1 MNRDKELWAIAK
13 ANEGIRTTDIKGKQY
28 SEVSQRIKA
37 FRLVH
42 PSGCITTE
50 IIDMDNGIV
59 TMKSSVFDEQ
69 NHLLGTGF
77 AQEKENSS
85 FINKTSYIENCE
97 TSAIGRALGMC
108 GYGVDVSVAS
118 AEEVQNAIHNQQMDE
133 KKLGELSKAYTEF
146 RTQLTNLGCDFRSDE
161 TNTWICEKAKITTQN
176 LQALN
181 SVELERLC
189 KVYEGMINAKVKK
202 V

>member
-13 ANEGIRTTDIKGKQY
+13 ANEGIRTTEIKGKQY

-50 IIDMDNGIV
+50 IIDMNNGIV
-59 TMKSSVFDEQ
+59 TMKASVFDEQ

-133 KKLGELSKAYTEF
+133 KKLGELSKTYTEL

-161 TNTWICEKAKITTQN
+161 TNAWICEKAKITTQN

-189 KVYEGMINAKVKK
+189 KVYEGMINAKIKK

>member
-13 ANEGIRTTDIKGKQY
+13 ANDGIRTTDIKGKSY
-28 SEVSQRIKA
+28 AEVNQRIKA

-50 IIDMDNGIV
+50 IVSMENGAV
-59 TMKSSVFDEQ
+59 TMKASVFDEQ

-118 AEEVQNAIHNQQMDE
+118 AEEVQNAINIQEQDE
-133 KKLGELSKAYTEF
+133 KKLNELSISYTEL
-146 RTQLTNLGCDFRSDE
+146 RTTLSNLGCDFRSDE
-161 TNTWICEKAKITTQN
+161 TNKWICEKAKIKTQE
-176 LQALN
+176 LQVLN
-181 SVELERLC
+181 TQELERLC
-189 KVYEGMINAKVKK
+189 KVYEAMINARVKK

>member
-13 ANEGIRTTDIKGKQY
+13 ANEGIRTTEIKGKQY

-50 IIDMDNGIV
+50 IIDMKNGIV
-59 TMKSSVFDEQ
+59 TMKASVFDEQ

-133 KKLGELSKAYTEF
+133 KKLGELSKTYTEL
-146 RTQLTNLGCDFRSDE
+146 RTKLTNLGCDFRCDE
-161 TNTWICEKAKITTQN
+161 KNTWICEKAKISTQN

-181 SVELERLC
+181 SEELERLC
-189 KVYEGMINAKVKK
+189 KVYEGMINAKIKK

>member
-13 ANEGIRTTDIKGKQY
+13 ANDGIRTTDIKGKSY
-28 SEVSQRIKA
+28 AEVNQRIKA

-50 IIDMDNGIV
+50 IVELKDGIV
-59 TMKSSVFDEQ
+59 TMKASVFDEAMR
-69 NHLLGTGF
+69 LLGTGY
-77 AQEKENSS
+77 AQEKEQSS
-85 FINKTSYIENCE
+85 YINKTSYIENCE
-97 TSAIGRALGMC
+97 TSAIGRALGIC

-118 AEEVQNAIHNQQMDE
+118 AEEVQNAINNQQMDE
-133 KKLGELSKAYTEF
+133 KKLGELSKTYTEL
-146 RTQLTNLGCDFRSDE
+146 RTQLTNLGCDFRCDE
-161 TNTWICEKAKITTQN
+161 TNTWICEKAKISTQN

-181 SVELERLC
+181 SEELGRLC

>member
-13 ANEGIRTTDIKGKQY
+13 ANEGIRTTEIKGKSY
-28 SEVSQRIKA
+28 AEVNQRIKA

-50 IIDMDNGIV
+50 IVSMENGAV
-59 TMKSSVFDEQ
+59 TMKASVFDEQ

-108 GYGVDVSVAS
+108 GYGVEVSVAS
-118 AEEVQNAIHNQQMDE
+118 AEEVQNAIHNQQMNE
-133 KKLGELSKAYTEF
+133 KKLGELSKTYTEL

-161 TNTWICEKAKITTQN
+161 TNEWICEKAKITTQN

>member
-50 IIDMDNGIV
+50 IIDMNDGIV
-59 TMKSSVFDEQ
+59 TMKASVFDEQ

-161 TNTWICEKAKITTQN
+161 TNTWICEKAKIATQN

>member
-13 ANEGIRTTDIKGKQY
+13 ANEGIRTTEIKGKQY

-50 IIDMDNGIV
+50 IIDMNNGIV
-59 TMKSSVFDEQ
+59 TMKASVFDEQ

-133 KKLGELSKAYTEF
+133 KKLGELSKSYTDL

-161 TNTWICEKAKITTQN
+161 TNAWICEKAKITTQN

-189 KVYEGMINAKVKK
+189 KVYEGMINAKIKK

>member
-13 ANEGIRTTDIKGKQY
+13 ANEIIKTTNIKGKDY
-28 SEVSQRIKA
+28 AEVNQRIKA

-50 IIDMDNGIV
+50 IVELKDGIV
-59 TMKSSVFDEQ
+59 TMKASVFDEAMR
-69 NHLLGTGF
+69 LLGTGY
-77 AQEKENSS
+77 AQEKEQSS
-85 FINKTSYIENCE
+85 YINKTSYIENCE

-118 AEEVQNAIHNQQMDE
+118 AEEVQNAINNQQIDE
-133 KKLGELSKAYTEF
+133 KKLGQLSKTYTEL

-161 TNTWICEKAKITTQN
+161 TNAWICEKAKITTQN

-181 SVELERLC
+181 SEELARLC

>member
-13 ANEGIRTTDIKGKQY
+13 ANEGIRTTEIKGKQY

-50 IIDMDNGIV
+50 IIDMNNGIV
-59 TMKSSVFDEQ
+59 TMKASVFDEQ

-133 KKLGELSKAYTEF
+133 KKLSELSKVYTEL
-146 RTQLTNLGCDFRSDE
+146 RTKLTNLGCDFRCDE
-161 TNTWICEKAKITTQN
+161 TNTWICEKSKISTQN

-181 SVELERLC
+181 SEELGRLC

>member
-59 TMKSSVFDEQ
+59 TMKASVFDEQ

-108 GYGVDVSVAS
+108 GYGVDVSVVS

-146 RTQLTNLGCDFRSDE
+146 RTQLTNLGCDFRSDK

>member
-59 TMKSSVFDEQ
+59 TMKASVFDEQ

-146 RTQLTNLGCDFRSDE
+146 RTQLTNLGCDFRNDE

>member
-13 ANEGIRTTDIKGKQY
+13 ANEGIRTTDIEGKQY

-59 TMKSSVFDEQ
+59 TMKASVFDEQ

>member
-13 ANEGIRTTDIKGKQY
+13 ANEIIKTTNIKGKDY
-28 SEVSQRIKA
+28 AEVNQRIKA

-50 IIDMDNGIV
+50 IVELKDGIV
-59 TMKSSVFDEQ
+59 TMKASVFDEAMR
-69 NHLLGTGF
+69 LLGTGY
-77 AQEKENSS
+77 AQEKEQSS
-85 FINKTSYIENCE
+85 YINKTSYIENCE

-118 AEEVQNAIHNQQMDE
+118 AEEVQNAINNQQIDE
-133 KKLGELSKAYTEF
+133 KKIGQLSKTYTEL

-161 TNTWICEKAKITTQN
+161 TNAWICEKAKITTQN

-181 SVELERLC
+181 SEELARLC

>member
-1 MNRDKELWAIAK
+1 MN
-13 ANEGIRTTDIKGKQY
+13 
-28 SEVSQRIKA
+28 
-37 FRLVH
+37 
-42 PSGCITTE
+42 
-50 IIDMDNGIV
+50 NGIV
-59 TMKSSVFDEQ
+59 TMKASVFDEQ

-133 KKLGELSKAYTEF
+133 KKLGELSKTYTEL

-161 TNTWICEKAKITTQN
+161 TNEWICEKAKITTQN
-176 LQALN
+176 LQALI

-189 KVYEGMINAKVKK
+189 KVYEGMINAKIKK

>member
-13 ANEGIRTTDIKGKQY
+13 ANDGIRTTDIKGKSY
-28 SEVSQRIKA
+28 AEVNQRIKA

-50 IIDMDNGIV
+50 IVELKDGIV
-59 TMKSSVFDEQ
+59 TMKASVFDEAMR
-69 NHLLGTGF
+69 LLGTGY
-77 AQEKENSS
+77 AQEKEQSS
-85 FINKTSYIENCE
+85 YINKTSYIENCE

-133 KKLGELSKAYTEF
+133 KKLGELSKTYTEL
-146 RTQLTNLGCDFRSDE
+146 RTQLTNLGCDFRCDE
-161 TNTWICEKAKITTQN
+161 TNTWICEKAKISTQN
-176 LQALN
+176 LQSLN
-181 SVELERLC
+181 SEELGRLC

>member
-13 ANEGIRTTDIKGKQY
+13 ANEGIRTTEIKGKQY

-50 IIDMDNGIV
+50 IIDMNNGIV
-59 TMKSSVFDEQ
+59 TMKASVFDEQ

-133 KKLGELSKAYTEF
+133 KKLGELSKTYTEL
-146 RTQLTNLGCDFRSDE
+146 RTQLTNLCCDFRSDE
-161 TNTWICEKAKITTQN
+161 TNEWICEKAKITTQN

-189 KVYEGMINAKVKK
+189 KVYEGMINAKIKK

>member
-13 ANEGIRTTDIKGKQY
+13 ANEGIRTTEIKGKQY

-50 IIDMDNGIV
+50 IIDMNNGIV
-59 TMKSSVFDEQ
+59 TMKASVFDEQ

-133 KKLGELSKAYTEF
+133 KKLGELSKTYTDL

-161 TNTWICEKAKITTQN
+161 TNAWICEKAKITTQN

-189 KVYEGMINAKVKK
+189 KVYEGMINAKIKK

>member
-13 ANEGIRTTDIKGKQY
+13 ANDGIRTTDIKGKSY
-28 SEVSQRIKA
+28 AEVNQRIKA

-50 IIDMDNGIV
+50 IVELKDGIV
-59 TMKSSVFDEQ
+59 TMKASVFDEAMR
-69 NHLLGTGF
+69 LLGTGY
-77 AQEKENSS
+77 AQEKEQSS
-85 FINKTSYIENCE
+85 YINKTSYIENCE
-97 TSAIGRALGMC
+97 TSAIGRALGIC

-118 AEEVQNAIHNQQMDE
+118 AEEVQNAINNQQMDE
-133 KKLGELSKAYTEF
+133 KKLGELSKTYTEL
-146 RTQLTNLGCDFRSDE
+146 RTQLTNLGCDFRCDE
-161 TNTWICEKAKITTQN
+161 TNTWICEKAKISTQN
-176 LQALN
+176 LQSLN
-181 SVELERLC
+181 SEELGRLC

>member
-13 ANEGIRTTDIKGKQY
+13 ANEGIRTTEIKGKQY

-50 IIDMDNGIV
+50 IIDMNNGIV
-59 TMKSSVFDEQ
+59 TMKASVFDEQ

-133 KKLGELSKAYTEF
+133 KKLGELSKTYTEL

-161 TNTWICEKAKITTQN
+161 TNEWICEKAKITTQN

>member
-13 ANEGIRTTDIKGKQY
+13 ANDGIRTTDIKGKSY
-28 SEVSQRIKA
+28 AEVNQRIKA

-59 TMKSSVFDEQ
+59 TMKASVFDEQ

>member
-59 TMKSSVFDEQ
+59 TMKASVFDEQ

-85 FINKTSYIENCE
+85 SINKTSYIENCE

-181 SVELERLC
+181 SVELEKLC

>member
-13 ANEGIRTTDIKGKQY
+13 ANEGIKTTDIKGKQY

-59 TMKSSVFDEQ
+59 TMKASVFDEQ

>member
-1 MNRDKELWAIAK
+1 MNRDKEIWAIAK
-13 ANEGIRTTDIKGKQY
+13 ANEGIRTTEIKGKQY

-50 IIDMDNGIV
+50 IIDMNNGIV
-59 TMKSSVFDEQ
+59 TMKASVFDEQ

-133 KKLGELSKAYTEF
+133 KKLGELSKNYTEL

-161 TNTWICEKAKITTQN
+161 TNAWICEKAKITTQN

-181 SVELERLC
+181 SEELERLC

>member
-59 TMKSSVFDEQ
+59 TMKASVFDEQ

-85 FINKTSYIENCE
+85 FINKASYIENCE

-146 RTQLTNLGCDFRSDE
+146 RTQLTNLGCDFRSDK

>member
-13 ANEGIRTTDIKGKQY
+13 ANDGIRTTDIKGKSY
-28 SEVSQRIKA
+28 AEVNQRIKA

-50 IIDMDNGIV
+50 IVSMENGAV
-59 TMKSSVFDEQ
+59 TMKASVFDEQ

-133 KKLGELSKAYTEF
+133 KKLGELSKTYTEL

-161 TNTWICEKAKITTQN
+161 TNEWICEKAKITTQN

-189 KVYEGMINAKVKK
+189 KVYEGMINAKIKK

>member
-1 MNRDKELWAIAK
+1 MNKNKQLWAMAK
-13 ANEGIRTTDIKGKQY
+13 ANEIIKTTNIKGKDY
-28 SEVSQRIKA
+28 AEVNQRIKA

-50 IIDMDNGIV
+50 IVELKDGVV
-59 TMKSSVFDEQ
+59 TMKSSVFDEAMR
-69 NHLLGTGF
+69 LLGTGY
-77 AQEKENSS
+77 AQEKEQSS
-85 FINKTSYIENCE
+85 YINKTSYIENCE
-97 TSAIGRALGMC
+97 TSAIGRALGIC

-133 KKLGELSKAYTEF
+133 KKIGELSKTYTEL

-161 TNTWICEKAKITTQN
+161 TNEWICEKAKITTQN

>member
-13 ANEGIRTTDIKGKQY
+13 ANEGIRTTEIKGKQY

-50 IIDMDNGIV
+50 IIDMNNGIV
-59 TMKSSVFDEQ
+59 TMKASVFDEQ

-133 KKLGELSKAYTEF
+133 KKLGELSKTYTKL
-146 RTQLTNLGCDFRSDE
+146 RTQLTNLKCDFRCDE
-161 TNTWICEKAKITTQN
+161 ANTWICEKAKISTQN

-181 SVELERLC
+181 SEELGRLC

>member
-13 ANEGIRTTDIKGKQY
+13 ANEGIRTTEIKGKQY

-50 IIDMDNGIV
+50 IIDMNNGIV
-59 TMKSSVFDEQ
+59 TMKASVFDEQ

-133 KKLGELSKAYTEF
+133 KKLGELSKTYTEL
-146 RTQLTNLGCDFRSDE
+146 RTKLTNLGCDFRCDE
-161 TNTWICEKAKITTQN
+161 TNTLICEKAKITTQN

-181 SVELERLC
+181 SEELERLC
-189 KVYEGMINAKVKK
+189 KVYEGMINAKIKK

>member
-13 ANEGIRTTDIKGKQY
+13 ANEGIRTTEIKGKQY

-50 IIDMDNGIV
+50 IIDMNNGIV
-59 TMKSSVFDEQ
+59 TMKASVFDEQ

-133 KKLGELSKAYTEF
+133 KKLGELSKTYTEL

-161 TNTWICEKAKITTQN
+161 TNAWICEKAKINTQN

>member
-1 MNRDKELWAIAK
+1 MNKNKQLWAMAK
-13 ANEGIRTTDIKGKQY
+13 ANEIIKTTNIKGKDY
-28 SEVSQRIKA
+28 AEVNQRIKA

-50 IIDMDNGIV
+50 IVELKDGVV
-59 TMKSSVFDEQ
+59 TMKASVFDEAMR
-69 NHLLGTGF
+69 LLGTGY
-77 AQEKENSS
+77 AQEKEQSS
-85 FINKTSYIENCE
+85 YINKTSYIENCE

-118 AEEVQNAIHNQQMDE
+118 AEEVQNAIHNQQIDE
-133 KKLGELSKAYTEF
+133 KKLGELSKTYTEL
-146 RTQLTNLGCDFRSDE
+146 RTQLTSLGCDFRSDE
-161 TNTWICEKAKITTQN
+161 TNAWICEKAKITTQN

-181 SVELERLC
+181 SEELARLC
-189 KVYEGMINAKVKK
+189 KAYEGMINAKVKK

>member
-13 ANEGIRTTDIKGKQY
+13 ANEGIRTTDIKGKSY
-28 SEVSQRIKA
+28 AEVNQRIKA

-50 IIDMDNGIV
+50 IVSMENEAV
-59 TMKSSVFDEQ
+59 TMKASVFDEQ

-77 AQEKENSS
+77 AQEKENST

-146 RTQLTNLGCDFRSDE
+146 RTKLTNLGCDFRSDE

>member
-59 TMKSSVFDEQ
+59 TMKASVFDEQ

-161 TNTWICEKAKITTQN
+161 TNTRICEKAKITTQN

>member
-13 ANEGIRTTDIKGKQY
+13 ANEGIRTTEIKGKSY
-28 SEVSQRIKA
+28 AEVNQRIKA

-50 IIDMDNGIV
+50 IVSMENGAV
-59 TMKSSVFDEQ
+59 TMKASVFDEQ

-133 KKLGELSKAYTEF
+133 KKLGELSKTYTEL

-161 TNTWICEKAKITTQN
+161 TNEWICEKAKITTQN

>member
-13 ANEGIRTTDIKGKQY
+13 ANEGIRTTDIKGKSY
-28 SEVSQRIKA
+28 AEVNQRIKA

-50 IIDMDNGIV
+50 IVSMENEAV
-59 TMKSSVFDEQ
+59 TMKASVFDEQ

>member
-13 ANEGIRTTDIKGKQY
+13 ANEGIRTTEIKGKQY

-50 IIDMDNGIV
+50 IIDMNNGIV
-59 TMKSSVFDEQ
+59 TMKASVFDEQ

-133 KKLGELSKAYTEF
+133 KKLGELSKNYTEL

-161 TNTWICEKAKITTQN
+161 TNEWICEKAKITTQN